1 MLRSLFGGTEAFSK
15 GLIMAIT
22 MVNVE
27 TILVARVGALMTE
40 ANLDGATVDGDNADL
55 NDPIGV
61 ALREMGESVADIS
74 DVVDADLGGVAEADY
89 NELLDRAELRT
100 LESIEG
106 NLTLVDIT
114 AGPRSE
120 KLSQLA
126 SSVQVRKQQLMD
138 RIEAQYGIGGDSF
151 VAGYLTMDFVEHDD
165 E

>member
-1 MLRSLFGGTEAFSK
+1 
-15 GLIMAIT
+15 MAIT
-22 MVNVE
+22 RINVE

-40 ANLDGATVDGDNADL
+40 ANLDGVTVDGTNTDL

-74 DVVDADLGGVAEADY
+74 DVADADLSGVAEADY

-106 NLTLVDIT
+106 NYTLVDIT
-114 AGPRSE
+114 TGPRSE
-120 KLSQLA
+120 RLSQLMA
-126 SSVQVRKQQLMD
+126 STQIRKQQLMD
-138 RIEAQYGIGGDSF
+138 RIEAQYGIGSF
-151 VAGYLTMDFVEHDD
+151 EAGYMIMDFVEHND

>member
-1 MLRSLFGGTEAFSK
+1 
-15 GLIMAIT
+15 MAIT
-22 MVNVE
+22 RANAE

-40 ANLDGATVDGDNADL
+40 ADLDGTTVDGTNADL

-61 ALREMGESVADIS
+61 ALRRLGESVTDIS
-74 DVVDADLGGVAEADY
+74 DVADADLSGVAETDY
-89 NELLDRAELRT
+89 NQLLDLAELRV

-126 SSVQVRKQQLMD
+126 GFVQNRKQQLTD
-138 RIEAQYGIGGDSF
+138 RIREEYGFTVIE
-151 VAGYLTMDFVEHDD
+151 AGYITMDFVEHDD